1 MPPKYG
7 RRGAKIAKVAY
18 LPIITMVLMAD
29 TS

>member
-7 RRGAKIAKVAY
+7 GRGAKIAKVAY